1 MKKRLS
7 SLLLRFRQPKWRHG
21 KLGALL
27 VAGFLAICV
36 LVNVFVQALED
47 EYGWR
52 TDLSFNA
59 YATTGEQTRAV
70 LDRLEND
77 VDLYLLYQSGAEDTQ
92 LLQLLNRYAV
102 LSDRVTVKETDIAQ
116 NPGILTRFPGDTDK
130 TAQADSVIVSCD
142 ATGRYKILDY
152 TDFLTQGYDIESGTF
167 QPEGLSYEKSLTEA
181 IASVAQT
188 DPPTVGVLQGHGE
201 LTPDALELLLS
212 FLESNGYDHVTVD
225 LSAEGALTDVALLL
239 IASPQKDFSD
249 TELEEINEFAKEG
262 GSLFITRDYTDPLDS
277 MPNYLS
283 LLRSYG
289 VTPLSG
295 IVVDP
300 GAYHENPLAIVP
312 YMEELDM
319 TQSLISSG
327 MDVLLM
333 PAACAFETPG
343 EPDHSLTT
351 GTVLKTSDQAY
362 LRDLSDGTD
371 SVDQQPC
378 DRSGELSVALYA
390 HRMHANGN
398 ISRLF
403 IAGSSG
409 LFTEEYVYQRT
420 YVQQFIIMLMGQLL
434 SDKIV
439 TLDIMAS
446 AAVRP
451 ALTVGSQTVGTVL
464 IIAVPLMV
472 LVAGLCVL
480 LPRRNR

>member
-1 MKKRLS
+1 MKKRFITL
-7 SLLLRFRQPKWRHG
+7 
-21 KLGALL
+21 
-27 VAGFLAICV
+27 
-36 LVNVFVQALED
+36 
-47 EYGWR
+47 
-52 TDLSFNA
+52 
-59 YATTGEQTRAV
+59 
-70 LDRLEND
+70 
-77 VDLYLLYQSGAEDTQ
+77 
-92 LLQLLNRYAV
+92 
-102 LSDRVTVKETDIAQ
+102 
-116 NPGILTRFPGDTDK
+116 
-130 TAQADSVIVSCD
+130 
-142 ATGRYKILDY
+142 
-152 TDFLTQGYDIESGTF
+152 
-167 QPEGLSYEKSLTEA
+167 
-181 IASVAQT
+181 
-188 DPPTVGVLQGHGE
+188 
-201 LTPDALELLLS
+201 
-212 FLESNGYDHVTVD
+212 
-225 LSAEGALTDVALLL
+225 VALLL

-249 TELEEINEFAKEG
+249 AELEKINEFAKEG

-295 IVVDP
+295 IVADP

-319 TQSLISSG
+319 TQSLISGG

-351 GTVLKTSDQAY
+351 GTVLKTSEQAY
-362 LRDLSDGTD
+362 LRDLSGGID
-371 SVDQQPC
+371 SVEQQPG

-409 LFTEEYVYQRT
+409 MFTEEYVYQRT
-420 YVQQFIIMLMGQLL
+420 YVQQFVLMLMGQLFT
-434 SDKIV
+434 DKIV

-451 ALTVGSQTVGTVL
+451 ALTVGSQTVGTAL
-464 IIAVPLMV
+464 IIAVPLLV
-472 LVAGLCVL
+472 LTAGLCVL

>member
-1 MKKRLS
+1 MKKP
-7 SLLLRFRQPKWRHG
+7 SLLARFRQPKWRHG

-27 VAGFLAICV
+27 TVGFLVLCV
-36 LVNVFVQALED
+36 LVNVFVQTLED

-52 TDLSFNA
+52 ADLSFNA
-59 YATTGEQTRAV
+59 YATTGEQTQAV
-70 LDRLEND
+70 LDQLEND
-77 VDLYLLYQSGAEDTQ
+77 VELYLLYQSGAEDTQ

-102 LSDRVTVKETDIAQ
+102 LSERVTVRETDIAQ
-116 NPGILTRFPGDTDK
+116 NPGILTRFPGDADK
-130 TAQADSVIVSCD
+130 TAQADSVIVSCE
-142 ATGRYKILDY
+142 ATGRYEILDY
-152 TDFLTQGYDIESGTF
+152 TDFLTTGYDIESGSF

-181 IASVAQT
+181 IASVAR
-188 DPPTVGVLQGHGE
+188 PEALVVGVLQGHGE
-201 LTPDALELLLS
+201 LTEEDLELLLS
-212 FLESNGYDHVTVD
+212 FFRSNGYDSVSVD
-225 LSAEGALTDVALLL
+225 LSRDGALEEVDLLL
-239 IASPQKDFSD
+239 IASPQKDLSE
-249 TELEEINEFAKEG
+249 TEVALIGEFAKAG
-262 GSLFITRDYTDPLDS
+262 GSFFITRDYTDPLEGV
-277 MPNYLS
+277 PNHLS
-283 LLRSYG
+283 FLRSYG

-319 TQSLISSG
+319 TQSLIEG
-327 MDVLLM
+327 GLDLLLM

-351 GTVLKTSDQAY
+351 GTVLKTSEKAY
-362 LRDLSDGTD
+362 LRDISDGLD
-371 SVDQQPC
+371 SVEQQPG

-403 IAGSSG
+403 IAGSSA
-409 LFTEEYVYQRT
+409 LFTEEYVYQRS
-420 YVQQFIIMLMGQLL
+420 YVQEFIVMLMGQLL

-439 TLDIMAS
+439 SLDLMAS

-451 ALTVGSQTVGTVL
+451 ALTVGSQPVGIALTV
-464 IIAVPLMV
+464 AVPLLV

>member
-1 MKKRLS
+1 
-7 SLLLRFRQPKWRHG
+7 
-21 KLGALL
+21 
-27 VAGFLAICV
+27 
-36 LVNVFVQALED
+36 
-47 EYGWR
+47 
-52 TDLSFNA
+52 
-59 YATTGEQTRAV
+59 
-70 LDRLEND
+70 
-77 VDLYLLYQSGAEDTQ
+77 
-92 LLQLLNRYAV
+92 
-102 LSDRVTVKETDIAQ
+102 
-116 NPGILTRFPGDTDK
+116 
-130 TAQADSVIVSCD
+130 
-142 ATGRYKILDY
+142 
-152 TDFLTQGYDIESGTF
+152 
-167 QPEGLSYEKSLTEA
+167 
-181 IASVAQT
+181 
-188 DPPTVGVLQGHGE
+188 
-201 LTPDALELLLS
+201 
-212 FLESNGYDHVTVD
+212 
-225 LSAEGALTDVALLL
+225 
-239 IASPQKDFSD
+239 
-249 TELEEINEFAKEG
+249 
-262 GSLFITRDYTDPLDS
+262 

-362 LRDLSDGTD
+362 RDLSDGTD
-371 SVDQQPC
+371 SVDQQPG

>member
-319 TQSLISSG
+319 TQ
-327 MDVLLM
+327 
-333 PAACAFETPG
+333 
-343 EPDHSLTT
+343 
-351 GTVLKTSDQAY
+351 
-362 LRDLSDGTD
+362 
-371 SVDQQPC
+371 
-378 DRSGELSVALYA
+378 
-390 HRMHANGN
+390 
-398 ISRLF
+398 
-403 IAGSSG
+403 
-409 LFTEEYVYQRT
+409 
-420 YVQQFIIMLMGQLL
+420 
-434 SDKIV
+434 
-439 TLDIMAS
+439 
-446 AAVRP
+446 
-451 ALTVGSQTVGTVL
+451 
-464 IIAVPLMV
+464 
-472 LVAGLCVL
+472 
-480 LPRRNR
+480 

>member
-102 LSDRVTVKETDIAQ
+102 LSRPRDRQGYCRSRRTPAF
-116 NPGILTRFPGDTDK
+116 LTHLPGDTDK

-201 LTPDALELLLS
+201 LTPDALALLLS

-351 GTVLKTSDQAY
+351 GTVLKTSDQSY
-362 LRDLSDGTD
+362 LRDLSDGID
-371 SVDQQPC
+371 SVDQQPG

-403 IAGSSG
+403 IAAARAVYRGIRLPAHLCTAVHHHAHGPAALGQDCYAGYHG
-409 LFTEEYVYQRT
+409 LGGRC
-420 YVQQFIIMLMGQLL
+420 G
-434 SDKIV
+434 
-439 TLDIMAS
+439 
-446 AAVRP
+446 
-451 ALTVGSQTVGTVL
+451 
-464 IIAVPLMV
+464 
-472 LVAGLCVL
+472 
-480 LPRRNR
+480 PR

>member
-1 MKKRLS
+1 MERKNNYEIQAAQARALFCARDLDAVAREHGLRQEGQWLHLRLLGEPYRVS
-7 SLLLRFRQPKWRHG
+7 RRNGRIERKEDGRWLPADGFDETLTIFDLLCDAKPGRH
-21 KLGALL
+21 A
-27 VAGFLAICV
+27 AGT
-36 LVNVFVQALED
+36 
-47 EYGWR
+47 WR
-52 TDLSFNA
+52 T
-59 YATTGEQTRAV
+59 T
-70 LDRLEND
+70 LDFGGQVHRGLLEN
-77 VDLYLLYQSGAEDTQ
+77 
-92 LLQLLNRYAV
+92 
-102 LSDRVTVKETDIAQ
+102 
-116 NPGILTRFPGDTDK
+116 
-130 TAQADSVIVSCD
+130 
-142 ATGRYKILDY
+142 
-152 TDFLTQGYDIESGTF
+152 
-167 QPEGLSYEKSLTEA
+167 EK
-181 IASVAQT
+181 
-188 DPPTVGVLQGHGE
+188 
-201 LTPDALELLLS
+201 PDALELLLS

-362 LRDLSDGTD
+362 LRDLSDGID
-371 SVDQQPC
+371 SVDQQPG

-390 HRMHANGN
+390 H